1 MKTIIYILLAIFVP
15 YIMTIALGLI
25 IKLSQTAWKSFNK
38 IKNKKLGK
46 FLAITVTSI
55 LVVAALAYAVL
66 LILLELSYK

>member
-55 LVVAALAYAVL
+55 LVVAAIAYAVL
-66 LILLELSYK
+66 LISLELNI

>member
-15 YIMTIALGLI
+15 YIMTIVLGLL
-25 IKLSQTAWKSFNK
+25 IKLSQTAWKSFKN

-55 LVVAALAYAVL
+55 LVVAAIVYAVL
-66 LILLELSYK
+66 LLLLEQSYK

>member
-15 YIMTIALGLI
+15 YIMTLALGLL

-55 LVVAALAYAVL
+55 LVVASIAYAVL
-66 LILLELSYK
+66 LLLHELSYK

>member
-15 YIMTIALGLI
+15 YVLTIILGLI
-25 IKLSQTAWKSFNK
+25 IKLAQTAWKSFNN

-55 LVVAALAYAVL
+55 LVVAAIVYAVL
-66 LILLELSYK
+66 LLLLGL

>member
-66 LILLELSYK
+66 LILLGL